1 MAAFCTIEFGS
12 NDDEEG
18 LPRVPQSPHPGDA
31 PCVSNVED
39 SLPAPKLCLHLA
51 FEVVGRLRL
60 AQKARSLSS
69 EELSLVDFLLDQNFL
84 FRVIVQQ
91 QGGGVPPIVA
101 ELLGW
106 NQTTLPLGPA
116 TSECSETSKAEPGSS
131 GGGADGGASS
141 PLAVAVEIQST
152 AGLPVPPLVAKE
164 SLAATDVEV

>member
-1 MAAFCTIEFGS
+1 
-12 NDDEEG
+12 
-18 LPRVPQSPHPGDA
+18 
-31 PCVSNVED
+31 
-39 SLPAPKLCLHLA
+39 
-51 FEVVGRLRL
+51 L

-69 EELSLVDFLLDQNFL
+69 EELSLVDFLLDQIFL

-131 GGGADGGASS
+131 DGGADGGASS